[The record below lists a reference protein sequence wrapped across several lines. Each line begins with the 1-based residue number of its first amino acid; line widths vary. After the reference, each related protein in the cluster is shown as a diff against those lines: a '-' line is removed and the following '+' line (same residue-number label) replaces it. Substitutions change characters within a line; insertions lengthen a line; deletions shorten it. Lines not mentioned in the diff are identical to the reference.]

1 MEKEGSALVDRPH
14 AIAADEMFSQNMRL
28 VLIRVGS
35 RFRRFR
41 KAAHVQL
48 QPMAVEAYRD
58 IQSEDAKQLV
68 CDILKA
74 PEKHQEHV
82 KR

>member
-1 MEKEGSALVDRPH
+1 MEKEGSALVDRPR
-14 AIAADEMFSQNMRL
+14 AIAADEMFSQNTRL

-48 QPMAVEAYRD
+48 QPKAVEAYRD

>member
-1 MEKEGSALVDRPH
+1 MEKEGSALVDRPR
-14 AIAADEMFSQNMRL
+14 AIAADEMFSQNTRL

-48 QPMAVEAYRD
+48 QPKAVEAYRD

-74 PEKHQEHV
+74 LEKHQEHV